1 MISLLRPA
9 PDIARLPDPDAGP
22 AYRRLRAQVFVGIF
36 LGYVASY
43 LIRKNLSLAMPDI
56 LEARPELTKAML
68 GVPLT
73 WLSLTYGV
81 SKFVMG
87 TVSDRSNPRGFLFV
101 GLLLSALIQSVC
113 GLDKS
118 IYGSLAT
125 LSVLQAANGWVQGM
139 CHPPCGK
146 TIVHWFGRSERG
158 RAVSLWNVSHNVGAG
173 LAPTVALAAVTFSG
187 DWGAKFWGNAL
198 LAVALAVAALVLMRD
213 TPQSC
218 GLPPIEAHSGDV
230 PKGYSEDSERIL
242 STREILF
249 QHVFT
254 NKWLWAIA
262 FANVFVYFVRY
273 GIGDWIPTYLKA
285 EKGFD
290 FAKTS
295 WAAAA
300 YEYAAIPGTLLCGWV
315 SDKVFR
321 SQRAPAT
328 ILFMGLTML
337 GVLLYWFNRTGPIWI
352 DTAALITIGFLIYG
366 PVMVIGLHA
375 LDLVPKKAA
384 GTAAGFTGF
393 FGYVF
398 GSAPAGA
405 GVGWI
410 ADRFGWNGVFVTM
423 VACCV
428 LTMVFSALTL
438 GERKAKG

>member
-9 PDIARLPDPDAGP
+9 PDIARLPDSDAGP
-22 AYRRLRAQVFVGIF
+22 AYRRLRTQVFVGIF

-254 NKWLWAIA
+254 NKWLWTIA

-321 SQRAPAT
+321 AQRAPAT